1 MNDITDSGNRWENA
15 HPAGTDPQGGAR
27 APAEPGGGTV
37 VQERPDL
44 DPGAGQPALAQ
55 KPPLRDRL
63 REAPTGAKWAA
74 GSAAAVVAL
83 AAVGVG
89 GFAIGRATA
98 SHGDTGPGQLGPGV
112 RQAASRTTTTAKA
125 RASAHRV
132 GRAAPT
138 AAGAPHPAQG
148 PRRAPPGTSSRR
160 PPAPRRLEVT
170 VSRSLVQGHWGS
182 LRTTVCMSLS
192 EKVWRF
198 GSQSGHR

>member
-98 SHGDTGPGQLGPGV
+98 SHGDTGPGQLGPGGSPGGLPHDDDGEG
-112 RQAASRTTTTAKA
+112 QGFGAPGGPGGSDSSGSTASGSG
-125 RASAHRV
+125 SATSSAWYV
-132 GRAAPT
+132 VPAP
-138 AAGAPHPAQG
+138 AGAEA
-148 PRRAPPGTSSRR
+148 A
-160 PPAPRRLEVT
+160 
-170 VSRSLVQGHWGS
+170 
-182 LRTTVCMSLS
+182 
-192 EKVWRF
+192 
-198 GSQSGHR
+198 